1 MDIKKTTKEVKKTTK
16 KMTIEELSTNLSAK
30 INGIEEK
37 IDIVIARSAVLERM
51 ISEEGETRGNAYAS
65 VEKKYSGKKD
75 HHSSDRKLY
84 KVVCAECKQNCEV
97 PFIPR
102 GDWPVYCKTCNT
114 KKKEE
119 NKFSKPSNRNERSGR
134 GFNAGKSDRSES
146 PRGKFSKSSG
156 PRSKSF
162 NAKYSSPQKGKPKTR
177 RGK

>member
-1 MDIKKTTKEVKKTTK
+1 MDIKKTTKEVKKTTN
-16 KMTIEELSTNLSAK
+16 KMTIEELSINLSAK

-37 IDIVIARSAVLERM
+37 IDKWIARSAAMERM
-51 ISEEGETRGNAYAS
+51 IGEEGETRGNAYVS
-65 VEKKYSGKKD
+65 VKKKYSGKKD
-75 HHSSDRKLY
+75 NYSSDRKLY
-84 KVVCAECKQNCEV
+84 KAVCDECKQNCEV

-146 PRGKFSKSSG
+146 PRSKFSKKSG
-156 PRSKSF
+156 SRSKSS
-162 NAKYSSPQKGKPKTR
+162 NAKYSSPKKGKPKSR
-177 RGK
+177 KSK